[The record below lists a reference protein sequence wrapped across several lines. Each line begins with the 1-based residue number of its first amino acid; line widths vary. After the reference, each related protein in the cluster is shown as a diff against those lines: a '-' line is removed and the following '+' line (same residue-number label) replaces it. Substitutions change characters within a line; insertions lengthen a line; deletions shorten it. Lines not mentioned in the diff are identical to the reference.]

1 MNPHSKKKSP
11 SREASHTCDLLV
23 TGTGSLA
30 ESTLLTWPQVAGP
43 GSRIRVTILSRSEE
57 KARALAVLA
66 NLRAAALDCE
76 LDCTSASTNWE
87 EPDLRRHIAACRPR
101 VILHAASLQSPWAK
115 GDTDSPWRQTMRGL
129 GFGVSTALQA
139 VLAFRVGR
147 AARAAAPNA
156 AFVNCCYPDAVNPL
170 LAAAGI
176 PITCGVGNVAIVTAV
191 WHSRL
196 RSTQP
201 VRVLAHHAH
210 LTHLVRPDPAQKVL
224 PRVWIGDAECDHV
237 GEVLANVDFPKGQ
250 AMNHLTGA
258 VTATLVQALLG
269 GRPVRSHAPGPGGLV
284 GGYPV
289 VARAGKVTLDLPRGL
304 TRSQAVAFNEQ
315 AQIAEGIASIGKR
328 GLRYTDSLA
337 TELRRCGSKF
347 PDGFGPREVEQA
359 AHDLMSVRERMGGVA
374 P

>member
-1 MNPHSKKKSP
+1 MSPALKKKTNPDS
-11 SREASHTCDLLV
+11 CDILL

-30 ESTLLTWPQVAGP
+30 ESTLLTWPQVDGP
-43 GSRIRVTILSRSEE
+43 GKRIRVTILSRSAE
-57 KARALAVLA
+57 KARALAILA
-66 NLRAAALDCE
+66 NLRAASLGTEMECA
-76 LDCTSASTNWE
+76 SASTNWE
-87 EPDLRRHIAACRPR
+87 EADLRRHIATCRPR
-101 VILHAASLQSPWAK
+101 VILHAASLQSPWVK
-115 GDTDSPWRQTMRGL
+115 GDTESPWRQTMRGL

-147 AARAAAPNA
+147 AARVAAPGA

-176 PITCGVGNVAIVTAV
+176 PVTCGVGNVAIVAAV
-191 WHSRL
+191 WHSRMRTSL
-196 RSTQP
+196 P
-201 VRVLAHHAH
+201 VRILAHHAH

-224 PRVWIGDAECDHV
+224 PRVWLGQSECDSV
-237 GEVLANVDFPKGQ
+237 DQVLANVDFPKGA

-269 GRPVRSHAPGPGGLV
+269 RQAVRTHAPGPAGLV

-289 VARAGKVTLDLPRGL
+289 VVRAGKISLDLPRGV

-315 AQIAEGIASIGKR
+315 AQVAEGIVSIGKN
-328 GLRYTDSLA
+328 GLRYTDTLA
-337 TELRRCGSKF
+337 AELRRSGSRF
-347 PDGFGPREVEQA
+347 PGGFSSREVEA
-359 AHDLMSVRERMGGVA
+359 AAEDLVSVRERMGGAA